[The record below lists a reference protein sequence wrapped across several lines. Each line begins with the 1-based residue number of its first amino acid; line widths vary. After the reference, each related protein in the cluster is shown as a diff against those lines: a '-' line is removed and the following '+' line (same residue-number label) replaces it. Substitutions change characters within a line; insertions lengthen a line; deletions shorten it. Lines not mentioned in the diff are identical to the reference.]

1 MTPFLSRDCLVRSGR
16 CAPNGFGLFF
26 LAFASLFWANRIT
39 AAEPEETPWEW
50 TPYSICLHFEADRDV
65 LRQIR
70 VHDTAEL
77 AAAVMPRIKETARN
91 WVGGLWT
98 LDSTTGV
105 FPDHLFQD
113 NQLPETLTLQ
123 EPEIQAFFD
132 SGIDKHI
139 YIRITSATKS
149 VRVES
154 RELDMR
160 TWTAFGRGA
169 VEIENIAELPDA
181 AFRVAL
187 QCFSPIANIEQ
198 VLPSH
203 VILRIRGGEM
213 IPPRF
218 LPPESNSA
226 ASRQDAMLFGKGDVF
241 VPFLRAWNKSGKIE
255 AIKVIPWT
263 ALLVETVQRSRVEC
277 STESGLRNPLGVRRR
292 GRNEYVAIL
301 PHLGDKSTKLVV
313 EPRAGTTGP
322 PGNEVTPFLAKYGIF
337 ERTAEN
343 EKGILL
349 GETDSHGE
357 FVVSYTP
364 ETRIRSLLVRD
375 GELLV
380 AKLPLIQSWKAVYPI
395 KVPDDETRI
404 AAESVL
410 MGIQEEV
417 IDQITLRMIL
427 KARIEK
433 YEAMGNTQGLAKAKS
448 ELERLKSREQF
459 LTQLELERRKF
470 SSPDPIVQMR
480 LEKMFDTTQKIIHQ
494 YWK

>member
-1 MTPFLSRDCLVRSGR
+1 MTPSVSRDCLARSGY
-16 CAPNGFGLFF
+16 CAPNGFGLLL
-26 LAFASLFWANRIT
+26 LAVAAIFWVSSVT
-39 AAEPEETPWEW
+39 AAEPEDTPWEW
-50 TPYSICLHFEADRDV
+50 TPYSVCLHFDADREV
-65 LRQIR
+65 LRQMR
-70 VHDTAEL
+70 VRDTTEL
-77 AAAVMPRIKETARN
+77 NAALMPRIKETARN
-91 WVGGLWT
+91 WIGGLWT

-105 FPDHLFQD
+105 FPEHLFHD
-113 NQLPETLTLQ
+113 DQLPETLTFQ

-132 SGIDKHI
+132 SCLDKHI

-154 RELDMR
+154 RELDTR
-160 TWTAFGRGA
+160 TWTALGRGA
-169 VEIENIAELPDA
+169 VEVENISELSDA
-181 AFRVAL
+181 VFRAAL
-187 QCFSPIANIEQ
+187 QCFSPIANVEQ
-198 VLPSH
+198 VLPNH

-213 IPPRF
+213 IPSRF
-218 LPPESNSA
+218 LPPENNFM
-226 ASRQDAMLFGKGDVF
+226 ASRQDTTLLDKGNVF
-241 VPFLRAWNKSGKIE
+241 VPFLRTWNKSGKIE
-255 AIKVIPWT
+255 TIKVIPWT
-263 ALLVETVQRSRVEC
+263 ALLVETVLRSRVEC

-301 PHLGDKSTKLVV
+301 PHLGEKPTKLVV
-313 EPRAGTTGP
+313 EPRTGIADL

-337 ERTAEN
+337 EQTAEY
-343 EKGILL
+343 EKGIFL
-349 GETDSHGE
+349 GETDSRGE
-357 FVVSYTP
+357 FVVSYKP
-364 ETRIRSLLVRD
+364 ERRIRSLLVRD
-375 GELLV
+375 GEFLV

-459 LTQLELERRKF
+459 LTQLEMERRKF
-470 SSPDPIVQMR
+470 SSPDPIVQRR
-480 LEKMFDTTQKIIHQ
+480 LEKMFETTQKIIHQ

>member
-1 MTPFLSRDCLVRSGR
+1 MTPSLSRDNLVRSGN
-16 CAPNGFGLFF
+16 CAPNGWGLLL
-26 LAFASLFWANRIT
+26 LAVVSLFLSNRIT

-50 TPYSICLHFEADRDV
+50 TPYSVCLHFEMDRDV

-70 VHDTAEL
+70 VRDAEEL
-77 AAAVMPRIKETARN
+77 MATLTPRIKEVARN
-91 WVGGLWT
+91 WIGGLWT
-98 LDSTTGV
+98 LDSATGV
-105 FPDHLFQD
+105 FPEHLFQD
-113 NQLPETLTLQ
+113 NQLPDSLTLQ

-132 SGIDKHI
+132 SGFDKHI

-154 RELDMR
+154 RELDTR
-160 TWTAFGRGA
+160 TWTAFGHGA
-169 VEIENIAELPDA
+169 VEVENISELPDA
-181 AFRVAL
+181 VFRAAF
-187 QCFSPIANIEQ
+187 QCFSPIANVER

-203 VILRIRGGEM
+203 VILRVRGGEM

-218 LPPESNSA
+218 LPSENNSA
-226 ASRQDAMLFGKGDVF
+226 ASRQAEMLLGKGDVF
-241 VPFLRAWNKSGKIE
+241 VPFLRSWGKSGKIE
-255 AIKVIPWT
+255 TIKVIPWT
-263 ALLVETVQRSRVEC
+263 ALLVEKIERSRIEC
-277 STESGLRNPLGVRRR
+277 STESGIRNPLGVRRR
-292 GRNEYVAIL
+292 GRSEYVAIL
-301 PHLGDKSTKLVV
+301 PHLGEKPTKLVV
-313 EPRAGTTGP
+313 KPRAGNADQTD
-322 PGNEVTPFLAKYGIF
+322 NEVTPFLAKYGIY
-337 ERTAEN
+337 EKTAEN

-349 GETDSHGE
+349 GETDSRGE
-357 FVVSYTP
+357 IVVPYTP
-364 ETRIRSLLVRD
+364 ETRLRSLLVRD
-375 GELLV
+375 GEILV
-380 AKLPLIQSWKAVYPI
+380 ARLPLIQSWKAFYPI

-433 YEAMGNTQGLAKAKS
+433 HEATGNTQGLAKAKS

-459 LTQLELERRKF
+459 LMQLELERRKY
-470 SSPDPIVQMR
+470 SSPDPIVQRR